1 MSKMKQ
7 HLEEQIVISH
17 SEQEN
22 TGWKRIIFF
31 EYEGN
36 KYEVNLYWD
45 EFNGYDTYWR
55 EPDTTPNWVVEWD
68 EEAHQGMSFEHYLD
82 DLTWE
87 MNK

>member
-17 SEQEN
+17 SEEES
-22 TGWKRIIFF
+22 TAWKRYISFDYQGNQ
-31 EYEGN
+31 YELTLFW
-36 KYEVNLYWD
+36 E
-45 EFNGYDTYWR
+45 EFNGYEIFGEAKYH
-55 EPDTTPNWVVEWD
+55 PDWVVEWD
-68 EEAHQGMSFEHYLD
+68 SEAHQGMSFEHYLD